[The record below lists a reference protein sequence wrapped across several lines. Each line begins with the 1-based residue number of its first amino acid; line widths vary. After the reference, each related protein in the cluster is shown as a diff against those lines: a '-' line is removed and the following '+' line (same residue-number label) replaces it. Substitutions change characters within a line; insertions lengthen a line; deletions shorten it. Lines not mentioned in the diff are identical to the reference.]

1 MENAIGIQTLETSL
15 NPGILFQDQEIEPPY
30 FGKSIPD
37 TNVDDDDYVLI
48 IDSRTLDR
56 ECLSRCLLNYNPSL
70 HIVTSG
76 SVEEWYSFGRP
87 IEPSVIIMILGSRST
102 DEAEMCKKIADLT
115 EAFKDIPIVLI
126 AENDSL
132 NMVLKA
138 VECGAK
144 GYIPSSVSIGV
155 AAEAIALARAG
166 GVFIPASSILAVKDL
181 INSVGSGGRFSD
193 LFTAREIQ
201 VAEAL
206 RRGKANKIIAYEMEL
221 CESTV
226 KVHIRNIMKKL
237 HASNRTEVAFKLR
250 GLMR

>member
-37 TNVDDDDYVLI
+37 TDVDEDDYVLI

-166 GVFIPASSILAVKDL
+166 G
-181 INSVGSGGRFSD
+181 
-193 LFTAREIQ
+193 
-201 VAEAL
+201 
-206 RRGKANKIIAYEMEL
+206 KANKIIAYEMEL